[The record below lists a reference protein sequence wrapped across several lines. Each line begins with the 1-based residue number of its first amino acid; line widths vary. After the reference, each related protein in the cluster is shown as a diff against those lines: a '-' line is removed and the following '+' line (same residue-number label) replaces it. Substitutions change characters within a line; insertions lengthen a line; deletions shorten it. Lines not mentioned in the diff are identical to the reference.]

1 LDQVRYF
8 LICPTKNNHFQI
20 CCYHNQI
27 SCVLCSLKK
36 KYVVYQLVYVQYMVV
51 SFISWGGGWWKSMMS
66 AILTPQ
72 PSHPH
77 PRVDWRW
84 RTLAA
89 DRLTHLITTNIKV
102 ESIFKWRSIS
112 LWNKI
117 NSFENKSFVKK
128 LVNSMWNNTKW
139 NLLLLNEILVIVII
153 IIFFSRYQFN

>member
-1 LDQVRYF
+1 MLLSQSNFVCF
-8 LICPTKNNHFQI
+8 MFIKEKICR
-20 CCYHNQI
+20 I
-27 SCVLCSLKK
+27 SARLCTVWPSIVDILLTLLKYPHYK
-36 KYVVYQLVYVQYMVV
+36 EV
-51 SFISWGGGWWKSMMS
+51 SIISRAGGWWKSMMS